1 MNTFYSPCG
10 GGSVYDLSIVGC
22 RPIVVGIVIELFSHW
37 LDEKDKDDN

>member
-1 MNTFYSPCG
+1 M
-10 GGSVYDLSIVGC
+10 VGC